1 MVSFRGRTT
10 SPATTSPVSSGASV
24 ASVGASVAS
33 VGSSV
38 GSAGAAVVSAGASVV
53 AVPPHALS
61 TRASTSNM
69 DKIVILR
76 FIFLLLNFRN
86 KQLH

>member
-1 MVSFRGRTT
+1 MVSLRGKTT
-10 SPATTSPVSSGASV
+10 SPEGTSSV
-24 ASVGASVAS
+24 SVGAS

-38 GSAGAAVVSAGASVV
+38 FSVGSVGAAVVSAGTSVV

-61 TRASTSNM
+61 TTASTSNI

-86 KQLH
+86 KQLY

>member
-1 MVSFRGRTT
+1 MVSLRGKTT
-10 SPATTSPVSSGASV
+10 SPEGTSSVSAG
-24 ASVGASVAS
+24 AS

-38 GSAGAAVVSAGASVV
+38 FSVGYVGAAVVSAGTSVV

-61 TRASTSNM
+61 TTASTSNI

-86 KQLH
+86 KQLY